1 MFTQVFQMLARLEM
15 LLMLLV
21 IDVMP
26 PVLALT
32 KSLLFSSGHLV
43 ATAPQPMLYVS
54 DSFIIKEGRRAI
66 GVNREFLS

>member
-21 IDVMP
+21 IDVML

-32 KSLLFSSGHLV
+32 LFGSGQLV

-54 DSFIIKEGRRAI
+54 DSFIIEGGRKAI